1 MAERHVHGE
10 RRHLQR
16 RALRIALVAN
26 GAFFGAEV
34 VGGLVFNSLALLADA
49 AHMLSD
55 VAALGIALFA
65 QRLLD
70 RPATAEHTFGLQ
82 RAEVLGA
89 QLNAVTLFAA
99 SGWILYEA
107 VRRLGSPP
115 EVLGGGLLVVATAGL
130 AVNVGS
136 AVLLARAAGRSLNMR
151 GAYVHMT
158 LDAAGSVAAIAAG
171 VSVVVWNALWVDPVV
186 SIAIAVL
193 VLWSAGRLMRETVH
207 VLLEGAPRHLDPGD
221 VEAHLFADGAVSDVH
236 HLHLWSLASDV
247 PALSAHVVLGGE
259 LSLHDAQEEGDRL
272 RRDLRERFGIEHTTL
287 ELECHGC
294 EGPVVTDPGRG
305 TPPRS

>member
-1 MAERHVHGE
+1 MAERHAHGE
-10 RRHLQR
+10 RRALQR

-26 GAFFGAEV
+26 GVFLGVEV
-34 VGGLVFNSLALLADA
+34 AGGLLFNSLALLADA

-107 VRRLGSPP
+107 VRRLGEPP
-115 EVLGGGLLVVATAGL
+115 EVLGGGLLVVATTGL
-130 AVNVGS
+130 LVNVGS

-151 GAYVHMT
+151 GAYVHMA

-186 SIAIAVL
+186 SIAIAAL

-207 VLLEGAPRHLDPGD
+207 VLLEGTPRHLDPED
-221 VEAHLFADGAVSDVH
+221 VEAHLFADGAVEDVH

-272 RRDLRERFGIEHTTL
+272 RRDLSERFGIEHTTL

-294 EGPVVTDPGRG
+294 EGPVVTDPGR
-305 TPPRS
+305 RSPQRS